1 MKTLQCMTDR
11 DFAAYR
17 ATRGH
22 IRNVIRLGL
31 RMRSLSEAAES
42 FLNVN
47 MFEDEKHDGVVL
59 FGGSSDGS
67 DGVDTKLYHP
77 ELFEVFW

>member
-1 MKTLQCMTDR
+1 MKKLPE
-11 DFAAYR
+11 Y
-17 ATRGH
+17 
-22 IRNVIRLGL
+22 VIE
-31 RMRSLSEAAES
+31 SSEAAES
-42 FLNVN
+42 SPNVN

-67 DGVDTKLYHP
+67 DGVDTKLHRP